1 MFQEDED
8 RDVVRIVDRYPGFV
22 IDGRKVSLRAAS
34 RCAPYGIPRGCR
46 FGTVGRY
53 RKTPSWLHSGQPLA
67 LTCRVHDQGKAVPGR
82 WRHADGHRGRSLRY
96 SNATGRRRALANPGA
111 DRSKPLFPQQET
123 STTVR
128 QDPDAATTHS
138 RIQLSDADG
147 RRDHQA
153 SQPVHRHGSVDRAR
167 SRQPAAGGRST
178 RARSARSRSARRP
191 LRVLRPALSGD
202 AAGEGAA

>member
-67 LTCRVHDQGKAVPGR
+67 LTCRVHDQGKQCQGGGGTRTVTVG
-82 WRHADGHRGRSLRY
+82 
-96 SNATGRRRALANPGA
+96 
-111 DRSKPLFPQQET
+111 DRCDTQMRPVAG
-123 STTVR
+123 VR
-128 QDPDAATTHS
+128 
-138 RIQLSDADG
+138 
-147 RRDHQA
+147 
-153 SQPVHRHGSVDRAR
+153 
-167 SRQPAAGGRST
+167 
-178 RARSARSRSARRP
+178 
-191 LRVLRPALSGD
+191 
-202 AAGEGAA
+202 